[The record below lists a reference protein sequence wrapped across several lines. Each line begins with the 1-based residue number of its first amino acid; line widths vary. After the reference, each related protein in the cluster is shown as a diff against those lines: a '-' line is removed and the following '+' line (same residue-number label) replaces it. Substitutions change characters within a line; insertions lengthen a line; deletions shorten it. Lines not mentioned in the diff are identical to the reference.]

1 MIRFRRI
8 GQARS
13 DDIRFRQVFI
23 EMGHIPHFVG
33 FRRYGTLTAA
43 QADDVSPHG
52 LDALAEVA
60 ADIAKT
66 DDDDCRAVEGCD
78 RPFVVPQGLMLIV
91 IVKIEFLHHSQ
102 CLGQHV
108 FRQGQAIGTGRI
120 GQGDAGRQ
128 DTGLAVFVGTG
139 TVELEP
145 LQLRG
150 LLHQVR
156 SDIANDDVRFIQRLA
171 GLGPITGTIAKIRFR
186 SSCFQPLFLFCIDIH
201 DN

>member
-1 MIRFRRI
+1 
-8 GQARS
+8 
-13 DDIRFRQVFI
+13 
-23 EMGHIPHFVG
+23 
-33 FRRYGTLTAA
+33 
-43 QADDVSPHG
+43 
-52 LDALAEVA
+52 
-60 ADIAKT
+60 
-66 DDDDCRAVEGCD
+66 
-78 RPFVVPQGLMLIV
+78 MLIV

-128 DTGLAVFVGTG
+128 DTGLTVFVGTG

-171 GLGPITGTIAKIRFR
+171 GLGPITGTIAKSASGAAV
-186 SSCFQPLFLFCIDIH
+186 SSHCFCFASTSMTTKIFKRITPYCFFV
-201 DN
+201 